1 MGLLIHHTPDEVR
14 ALFDLEQATDDYRQ
28 AKMRLELA
36 RRNYQRLSEERAEA
50 RRRGHLRLLH
60 APEPDRQHA

>member
-1 MGLLIHHTPDEVR
+1 MGLLIHHTPDEAR
-14 ALFDLEQATDDYRQ
+14 ALFDLEQAANDHRSAQ
-28 AKMRLELA
+28 MRLELA
-36 RRNYQRLSEERAEA
+36 RMKYERLCQERAEA